1 MYICVYMYI
10 YMCVSVHT
18 HRHTHCVGVR
28 GLRRKCRGLI
38 TGSRGDFGQKPGSA
52 TACDSG
58 QIIFLHWT
66 PSLLSGKMIFRPTP
80 LPHENILAAS
90 DWLKKRVTLL
100 VLPFSFLL
108 PWLSEELGK
117 CSLWVQMG
125 APFSLVCFS
134 RPRTPGVGNCKEFTL
149 PEEHLPWLLPASLK
163 WAVSPGLVR
172 SQGITHGGNWGG
184 VRILPAM
191 PTPYPALPL
200 TSWCPLPAHFQNSWS
215 QLPWGISLSL
225 PDVKAQLAPAAQF
238 FHLLSLS
245 SRC

>member
-1 MYICVYMYI
+1 MCLYVHI
-10 YMCVSVHT
+10 YVCKRTHT
-18 HRHTHCVGVR
+18 QAHTLCGGEGVKEEMQR
-28 GLRRKCRGLI
+28 LDYRKQRRLWPEARLCHSLWFRANH
-38 TGSRGDFGQKPGSA
+38 F
-52 TACDSG
+52 
-58 QIIFLHWT
+58 
-66 PSLLSGKMIFRPTP
+66 PSLDSQSSKWQNDLQTHP

-125 APFSLVCFS
+125 TPFSLVCFS

-149 PEEHLPWLLPASLK
+149 SEEHLPWLLPASLK

-172 SQGITHGGNWGG
+172 SQGITHGGNWGE

-238 FHLLSLS
+238 FRLLSLS